1 MGITASSAD
10 ESEPKKNKLS
20 PCSTVV
26 LNLWVVTALWEV
38 NDLFTGVTYQI
49 SHISAISI
57 TIHNSSKITCM
68 K

>member
-1 MGITASSAD
+1 MGITASSAE
-10 ESEPKKNKLS
+10 ESEPKKTKLS
-20 PCSTVV
+20 PGSTVV

-38 NDLFTGVTYQI
+38 NDLYTGVTYQI
-49 SHISAISI
+49 SRISAIFI